1 MGLLDTSFLL
11 AGVTLGVVALSVA
24 CALIAVRPAKAFAA
38 IADLS
43 SQERQRV
50 CPRYPWNMLFY
61 GWTAMIVLPWIASVA
76 PQSMRPVWS
85 VLGLVAVLSMVA
97 APMIYIVIWAKAL
110 YSQNLGRDLRR
121 GLPFLIAGALLIEV
135 FLGYRLVSSIRA
147 FDPAFEKDGLVGG
160 SYRDR
165 ETAL

>member
-24 CALIAVRPAKAFAA
+24 
-38 IADLS
+38 
-43 SQERQRV
+43 SQ
-50 CPRYPWNMLFY
+50 
-61 GWTAMIVLPWIASVA
+61 
-76 PQSMRPVWS
+76 
-85 VLGLVAVLSMVA
+85 
-97 APMIYIVIWAKAL
+97 K
-110 YSQNLGRDLRR
+110 LGRDLRR

-147 FDPAFEKDGLVGG
+147 VDPAFEKDGLVGG